1 MSSNLCAL
9 HINMK
14 IGEIKFYQL
23 SENVHYLNGLKFA
36 DILMGLYSKNSAK
49 IGLLNYLVMSSKDK
63 FKL

>member
-1 MSSNLCAL
+1 
-9 HINMK
+9 MK

-23 SENVHYLNGLKFA
+23 SENVHYLNGLKLA